1 MLTLIF
7 FVTILHLAAVETI
20 ILIETSSKI
29 ESQAVFLESLLSW
42 LVPFLTG
49 R

>member
-1 MLTLIF
+1 MTLIF
-7 FVTILHLAAVETI
+7 FVTILHVAAVEAI

-29 ESQAVFLESLLSW
+29 ESQAVSFLESLLSW